1 MWRMGAVMAGLAAL
15 VLGACSPAPAKPVSP
30 PAPRLVSLNPCSDAI
45 LAEVAD
51 FSQVLALSHYS
62 RDPASSSMDVA
73 LARRFPSVSGSVE
86 EVLALQPDVV
96 VAGTFL
102 PPATVNAF
110 RRLGIPLVQL
120 PIAATVAES
129 RAQVAML
136 ARLAGHEARGA
147 ALNARI
153 GAALAQ
159 AAPAADSAPVPAVV
173 WESGGIVPGDDTLIA
188 ELLGRTGF
196 ANFSAARGM
205 KQADVLPLELLLA
218 DPPRVILT
226 AGNSYSNEDRMLA
239 HPALAALKSTR
250 RARLDPA
257 LLWCGGPTIIRAAD
271 RLAQVRRSL

>member
-1 MWRMGAVMAGLAAL
+1 MRPLGAVMAGLAAL
-15 VLGACSPAPAKPVSP
+15 VLGACSSAPAQPASP
-30 PAPRLVSLNPCSDAI
+30 AAPRLVSLNPCSDAI

-73 LARRFPSVSGSVE
+73 MARRFPSVSGSVE

-96 VAGTFL
+96 VASTFL
-102 PPATVNAF
+102 SPATVNAF
-110 RRLGIPLVQL
+110 RRLGIPLIQL
-120 PIAATVAES
+120 PIATNVAES

-153 GAALAQ
+153 DAALVR
-159 AAPAADSAPVPAVV
+159 AAPPANTAPVPAVV
-173 WESGGIVPGDDTLIA
+173 WESGGIVPGNETLIA

-239 HPALAALKSTR
+239 HPALDTLRSSW
-250 RARLDPA
+250 RARLDPS
-257 LLWCGGPTIIRAAD
+257 LLWCGGPTIIRAAG